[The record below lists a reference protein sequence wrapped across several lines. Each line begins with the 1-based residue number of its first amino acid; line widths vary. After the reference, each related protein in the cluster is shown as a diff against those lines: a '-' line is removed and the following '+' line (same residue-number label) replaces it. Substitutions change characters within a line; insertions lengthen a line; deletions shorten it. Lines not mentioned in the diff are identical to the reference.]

1 MQLDFKLLKNVL
13 VVNVQGEIDMY
24 NTDYLRSCIDNY
36 LDQQPINR
44 LVLNLEKV
52 DFIDSSG
59 LGIIIGRYKKMQ
71 ARGGKVYIVG
81 ANPSVEKILVFAGI
95 NKIIPLY
102 KNEQE
107 ITDI

>member
-1 MQLDFKLLKNVL
+1 MELDFKLLKNVL
-13 VVNVQGEIDMY
+13 IVTVQGEIDMY
-24 NTDYLRSCIDNY
+24 NTDYMRSSIDNY
-36 LDQQPINR
+36 LDQQSISY

-52 DFIDSSG
+52 GFIDSSG
-59 LGIIIGRYKKMQ
+59 LGIIIGRYKKMK
-71 ARGGKVYIVG
+71 ANGGKVYIVG
-81 ANPSVEKILVFAGI
+81 ANPSVEKILVFSGI